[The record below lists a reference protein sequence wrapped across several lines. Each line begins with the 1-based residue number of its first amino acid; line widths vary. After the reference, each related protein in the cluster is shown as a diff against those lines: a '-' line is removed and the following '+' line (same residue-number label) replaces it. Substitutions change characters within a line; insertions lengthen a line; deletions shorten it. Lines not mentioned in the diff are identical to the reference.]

1 MALLEPRR
9 VIADEGVPRTLRF
22 VANVV
27 RNPKARKRIL
37 GMRATFSKY
46 RDNLAAI
53 ELVAVKD
60 AA

>member
-27 RNPKARKRIL
+27 RNPKARQAYSGDAGHVQQVPRQPR
-37 GMRATFSKY
+37 GHRT
-46 RDNLAAI
+46 RRRQ
-53 ELVAVKD
+53 D